1 MIGWNG
7 SNGKTGQSM
16 SRSDLSRPRRLYW
29 TIFRNTTACGKVEE
43 LKRIFNHK
51 ERQNDNGSQ
60 KIGREARRASA
71 AQGGDIAKV
80 TAHEPK
86 VEAEQPKVA
95 LEANVMSAIQASV
108 EVAMKAAVG
117 TILEQ
122 LKPATLPSTPAPAI
136 PVRNAGA
143 PNPAPVKPQ
152 NYVPKLQGIPVE
164 PHQDL
169 ETFIQV
175 SSSNGFRTLKI
186 AGKRILTS
194 VKSPVRLLNY
204 HGHEDK
210 SWLMLMMQ

>member
-1 MIGWNG
+1 M
-7 SNGKTGQSM
+7 
-16 SRSDLSRPRRLYW
+16 
-29 TIFRNTTACGKVEE
+29 TTEVKKSVE
-43 LKRIFNHK
+43 KRVEH
-51 ERQNDNGSQ
+51 Q
-60 KIGREARRASA
+60 A

-169 ETFIQV
+169 RDVHPGVIQQWFQNIENRWKENFNKRKV
-175 SSSNGFRTLKI
+175 
-186 AGKRILTS
+186 AG
-194 VKSPVRLLNY
+194 SPVEL
-204 HGHEDK
+204 
-210 SWLMLMMQ
+210 SWTRG